1 VNSLF
6 IVREESWSVVTGRER
21 ERWALGK
28 PSRTA
33 STRLGGDGSEQ
44 MSTERLPPD
53 AKKDGGAATDPSST
67 ATARG
72 EARRIL
78 IVEDD
83 LATLGTIADVF
94 EAEGYEVSTAT
105 DGREALGQLNQTIAP
120 DVILL
125 DLRMPVMDGWSFRI
139 AQRRSSTLGPI
150 PVIAMSADGTSQA
163 AAISADAFLKKPL
176 DMPELLGTVER
187 VVAESEHRR
196 HTEHWSMVERM
207 ASLGQVAAG
216 VGHEIN
222 NPLAFVLMN
231 VTLVRDELRDVLSA
245 QAANPSSA
253 KAGVATAD
261 IRQLAGRL
269 DESLIGLERIRGIVQ
284 NLQRLSKKPD
294 PKREPLHLESILDES
309 ITLARSHLYRAR
321 LTKRYQ
327 EVPLV
332 LGSAGAVG
340 QVFLNL
346 LINAAQALPD
356 GDAKAGEI
364 SVAIGFDGADVS
376 VEIADTGRGI
386 APELLPRIFDPFF
399 TTKAG
404 EQGTGLGL
412 AICKR
417 IVTDHGGTLTVE
429 SEIGRGTVCRIS
441 LKPAGQDIAAS
452 RVTAVGRPATKASLQ
467 RGRILVIDDEPM
479 IGRVITQILS
489 RGHDVVFVQGAQA
502 ALEVL
507 EHDTRFDVVL
517 CDLAMPGMSG
527 SEVVEILGARWP
539 ALAARTILMTGG
551 AIIERARKLLDETE
565 LPVLYKPFTAADLVE
580 AIAAQLRSRRD

>member
-1 VNSLF
+1 MNSLF
-6 IVREESWSVVTGRER
+6 IVREESWSVFTGREG
-21 ERWALGK
+21 ERGALGNL
-28 PSRTA
+28 
-33 STRLGGDGSEQ
+33 STPLGGESKQ
-44 MSTERLPPD
+44 MSRERLPPD
-53 AKKDGGAATDPSST
+53 AKKDGGAATDPSSA

-83 LATLGTIADVF
+83 PATLETIANVL

-105 DGREALGQLNQTIAP
+105 DGRAALDQLNQTIAP

-139 AQRRSSTLGPI
+139 AQRRSSTLAPI
-150 PVIAMSADGTSQA
+150 PVIAMSADGTSPA

-176 DMPELLGTVER
+176 DMPELLGTIER

-196 HTEHWSMVERM
+196 HAEHWSMVERM

-245 QAANPSSA
+245 QVASPSSA
-253 KAGVATAD
+253 NAGIASAD
-261 IRQLAGRL
+261 VRQLAGRL

-294 PKREPLHLESILDES
+294 QEREPLHLERILDES

-332 LGSAGAVG
+332 VGSAGALG

-364 SVAIGFDGADVS
+364 SVTIGFDGVDVS
-376 VEIADTGRGI
+376 VASHGYGSRHCARAPSAHLRSVLHDQGWRARHRARAGDLQANRHGPWRHPDRRERDRAWNGLPHILQAGPGGR
-386 APELLPRIFDPFF
+386 L
-399 TTKAG
+399 
-404 EQGTGLGL
+404 
-412 AICKR
+412 
-417 IVTDHGGTLTVE
+417 
-429 SEIGRGTVCRIS
+429 
-441 LKPAGQDIAAS
+441 
-452 RVTAVGRPATKASLQ
+452 RVTSDPGR
-467 RGRILVIDDEPM
+467 
-479 IGRVITQILS
+479 
-489 RGHDVVFVQGAQA
+489 H
-502 ALEVL
+502 
-507 EHDTRFDVVL
+507 
-517 CDLAMPGMSG
+517 
-527 SEVVEILGARWP
+527 ARDGGL
-539 ALAARTILMTGG
+539 LAAWSNPR
-551 AIIERARKLLDETE
+551 D
-565 LPVLYKPFTAADLVE
+565 
-580 AIAAQLRSRRD
+580 RR